1 MKQTQVKNFIL
12 ALALVLT
19 FSSTVLAD
27 DPYGNFAVGSGTE
40 NDPFLISTSDD
51 LMMMSDVFRNN
62 PTLGSVFPFYAA
74 AYYELTDNIDMK
86 GQYWS
91 PISNTSTKVFLGDF
105 NGAGYTISNLE
116 NPSLYCPGGSVGLFG
131 YMGGKVYNLNL
142 ADIDLWSAPTGT
154 SYGIG
159 GVSGA
164 LHQRGVI
171 ENVNVTGKITVCDTA
186 GRNGGGITGIVV
198 GLDAR
203 ISNSTFDG
211 DIIGTISG
219 VNALGGIVGY
229 VNAYRL
235 VVENCYSAGSITRP
249 GAGGNLIGKIAG
261 SPRDDTAFLNDTTSM
276 TIDASTSS
284 SAGWFGYDG
293 IEVSAD
299 INTYSVLRSIESS
312 RTEAKFDIMGYFP
325 ANNISILQIGL
336 SFDGFDID
344 DCNIEFVPNPSFGR
358 FDVIGDITSGSVT
371 LTFGLFHGNAIA
383 HDDEEF
389 LVTVIVTPKDGKT
402 PNEAKLTI
410 DSIVGIDGGAW
421 VYDFTAEFTTAT
433 SLFRLP
439 CDINNDGE
447 VDLLDYYWVMFYFG
461 CPAAEWGTY
470 YPDVTGE
477 GVVDM
482 LDVTYVI
489 EAIYSN

>member
-293 IEVSAD
+293 IEVPPPSDDPGVKTGLGVRYDDSAVAVKNAD
-299 INTYSVLRSIESS
+299 RLAVATLWIKANSGTPSFAGLNNFSVLDSTKDGSLYRVTLGYLVAGGQGFTSANAGLLTISGATGVTIE
-312 RTEAKFDIMGYFP
+312 RAKFVSY
-325 ANNISILQIGL
+325 
-336 SFDGFDID
+336 D
-344 DCNIEFVPNPSFGR
+344 DN
-358 FDVIGDITSGSVT
+358 
-371 LTFGLFHGNAIA
+371 GNAVNTAYYLEKETGGGVVIPPDPPIVDTTNYDLN
-383 HDDEEF
+383 HD
-389 LVTVIVTPKDGKT
+389 
-402 PNEAKLTI
+402 
-410 DSIVGIDGGAW
+410 
-421 VYDFTAEFTTAT
+421 
-433 SLFRLP
+433 
-439 CDINNDGE
+439 
-447 VDLLDYYWVMFYFG
+447 
-461 CPAAEWGTY
+461 
-470 YPDVTGE
+470 
-477 GVVDM
+477 GVVDQ
-482 LDVTYVI
+482 LDLAIALSFFTVNGGDANWNTAKIADFNKDGIVDI
-489 EAIYSN
+489 EDFIRLLNNMVF